1 MEKNSSNLRLCVF
14 PSDPIQAYY
23 DKGEIKERYFNP
35 NNLFSE
41 IHVISTVENDIE
53 SSKVKEIAGNGKLF
67 IYPIGKI
74 NLKNFRKEKNTV
86 IQKVREIKPN
96 LIRAYNPLIQGWL
109 AAKCAEELNIPYIL
123 SLHLNYDTDLHS
135 FSLKQ
140 RGLFHFLKMQY
151 TSKNIEPY
159 VLKSASRVIC
169 VHNSVANY
177 ARRLEAK
184 KIDVIYNRVSLEQFS
199 PNTKKN
205 IHFDKPVIIYVARL
219 THSKNQEC
227 LIRAIKD
234 LDVILLLVGDGPD
247 FEFLNNLAI
256 SLKCK
261 DKIKFVRSVPNT
273 EIPKYYAS
281 ADIFAASVKDR
292 GIGIPFLEAMATGLP
307 TVLRK
312 IPGEHEEL
320 EDAAFMV
327 ENNPKDFSH
336 AFKRILSDN
345 SFREELKRKSLE
357 MAKKMDGKIMENK
370 EAQLYLEVLRTQDR

>member
-35 NNLFSE
+35 NNLFTE

-53 SSKVKEIAGNGKLF
+53 SSKVKEIAGNAKLY

-74 NLKNFRKEKNTV
+74 NLKNFRKEKKAV
-86 IQKVREIKPN
+86 IKKVGEIKPD
-96 LIRAYNPLIQGWL
+96 LIRAYNPLVQGWL
-109 AAKCAEELNIPYIL
+109 AAKCAEELKIPFIL

-151 TSKNIEPY
+151 TSKNIEPF
-159 VLKSASRVIC
+159 VLKRASRVIC

-177 ARRLEAK
+177 ARRLSAQ
-184 KIDVIYNRVSLEQFS
+184 KIDVIYNRVYLDQFS
-199 PNTKKN
+199 PNIEKA
-205 IHFDKPVIIYVARL
+205 IHLDKPIIIYVARL
-219 THSKNQEC
+219 TQSKNQEC

-234 LDVILLLVGDGPD
+234 LDIILLLVGDGPD
-247 FEFLNNLAI
+247 FEFLNNLAF

-261 DKIKFVRSVPNT
+261 DKIKFVRSLPNT

-320 EDAAFMV
+320 EDAALMV
-327 ENNPKDFSH
+327 DNTPKDFSL

-345 SFREELKRKSLE
+345 TFREELKRKSLE
-357 MAKKMDGKIMENK
+357 MAKKMDGQIMENK
-370 EAQLYLEVLRTQDR
+370 EAQLYLEVLRTQGR